1 MEQYERLEKVGEGT
15 YGKVYK
21 ARDRRTGQL
30 VALKKTRLE
39 MEEEGVPSTALRE
52 VSLLQMLSESVFI
65 VRYVALRAWHVACGV
80 CLTKKEG
87 VGSHSVPSRREQL
100 VQVEKRNGTKCTKH
114 THTHTHT
121 HTLIPSCLSHFVSY
135 DQTLTQ
141 RTRTH
146 NPLPFFNLPFAFFT
160 TGF

>member
-65 VRYVALRAWHVACGV
+65 VRYVALRAWQVACGV

-87 VGSHSVPSRREQL
+87 VGSHSVPSRREHACAGRETERDE
-100 VQVEKRNGTKCTKH
+100 VHEKYAHKH
-114 THTHTHT
+114 THTLSFLSQPLCLVRPNTNTTNAHT
-121 HTLIPSCLSHFVSY
+121 
-135 DQTLTQ
+135 
-141 RTRTH
+141 
-146 NPLPFFNLPFAFFT
+146 
-160 TGF
+160 